1 MERLYMPD
9 KTDFYGEILFHLV
22 DLLYEKEYL
31 LEEERISMKDQ
42 VLKEKSRKDGASTW
56 KG

>member
-1 MERLYMPD
+1 MPD